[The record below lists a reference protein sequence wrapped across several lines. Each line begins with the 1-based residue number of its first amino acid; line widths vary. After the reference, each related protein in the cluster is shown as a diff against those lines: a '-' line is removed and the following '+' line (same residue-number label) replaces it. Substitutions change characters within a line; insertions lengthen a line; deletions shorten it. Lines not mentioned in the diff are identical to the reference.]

1 MCITGRFAMENTV
14 HSLWKSK
21 SGFPTASK
29 QHFPQLRNMAS
40 YTHFPLA
47 GGYGI
52 QPISSYIRKTKGGED
67 SFFIY
72 SQQPDFVREAKNHE
86 PLSTVSGPHSFS
98 GLVPGFSLSPDV
110 LLSEC

>member
-29 QHFPQLRNMAS
+29 QHFPQLRSIAS
-40 YTHFPLA
+40 YTHFPPA

-52 QPISSYIRKTKGGED
+52 QPISSYI
-67 SFFIY
+67 
-72 SQQPDFVREAKNHE
+72 
-86 PLSTVSGPHSFS
+86 
-98 GLVPGFSLSPDV
+98 
-110 LLSEC
+110 

>member
-1 MCITGRFAMENTV
+1 MCITGRFAMENAV

-21 SGFPTASK
+21 GSFPTSCK

-52 QPISSYIRKTKGGED
+52 QPFLSYISENKAGRR
-67 SFFIY
+67 FLFY
-72 SQQPDFVREAKNHE
+72 
-86 PLSTVSGPHSFS
+86 
-98 GLVPGFSLSPDV
+98 
-110 LLSEC
+110 LLMAA